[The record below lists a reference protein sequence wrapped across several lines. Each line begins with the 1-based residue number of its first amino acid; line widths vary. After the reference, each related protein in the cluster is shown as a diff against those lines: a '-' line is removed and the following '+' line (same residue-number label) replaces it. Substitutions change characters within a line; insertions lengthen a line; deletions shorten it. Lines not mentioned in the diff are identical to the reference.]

1 MVSRGGNHHRDHPG
15 GGIGARVALLAVLLP
30 ALAAP
35 PVSGRQNPEQDE
47 AAYRQAVDLTV
58 LGEWQQA
65 VEIFRRLARGE
76 TPRAAES
83 AFYTGLC
90 LENLSGRDAE
100 AFEAFEDT
108 RRRFPDSAAA
118 GKALLRQLTLAGVLG
133 FSDTRYRDFLVDQL
147 QAADPAVCNEA
158 ALSLARLGD
167 ERAVD
172 RLLVV
177 AREGSPTQRMMVL
190 EMAANFDAEAAT
202 RLLDGIA
209 ASAADPELKSRAVNL
224 KASVASRTEERAKS
238 ESILA
243 KDVRALMEEIRRQG
257 ETWTD
262 EELIIHGLFHIMER
276 QEFVRYVQSN
286 AAGRRRA
293 YADFWAGIKDPIP
306 QTPQNELEEEFRR
319 RLQVA
324 HRLYGEP
331 WKAARSRYDAKEWL
345 TPDSPYCPWDARG
358 ELLIKF
364 GEPSDVFLVGFNQE
378 EWYYSNLKVD
388 FTVSL
393 YRYNYFRNAI
403 FPGRASQMDYP
414 PGYVPGYFIKTPRID
429 YNPSGR

>member
-1 MVSRGGNHHRDHPG
+1 MLSREGNHLHVRPG
-15 GGIGARVALLAVLLP
+15 GGLGVRVTLLAVLLL

-35 PVSGRQNPEQDE
+35 PASGRQDPGQE

-58 LGEWQQA
+58 QGEWQQA
-65 VEIFRRLARGE
+65 LEIFRRIARGE

-90 LENLSGRDAE
+90 LENISGRDAE

-177 AREGSPTQRMMVL
+177 AREGSSTQRMMVL

-202 RLLDGIA
+202 RLLDGII
-209 ASAADPELKSRAVNL
+209 ASTTDPELRSRAASL

-238 ESILA
+238 ERVLA

-262 EELIIHGLFHIMER
+262 EELITHGLFHIMQR

-293 YADFWAGIKDPIP
+293 YADFWAGIEDPLP

-319 RLQVA
+319 RVQLA

-345 TPDSPYCPWDARG
+345 TPESPYAPWDARG
-358 ELLIKF
+358 ELFIKF

-378 EWYYSNLKVD
+378 EWYYGNLKVD
-388 FTVSL
+388 FTVGL

-414 PGYVPGYFIKTPRID
+414 PGYVQGLFINTPRID